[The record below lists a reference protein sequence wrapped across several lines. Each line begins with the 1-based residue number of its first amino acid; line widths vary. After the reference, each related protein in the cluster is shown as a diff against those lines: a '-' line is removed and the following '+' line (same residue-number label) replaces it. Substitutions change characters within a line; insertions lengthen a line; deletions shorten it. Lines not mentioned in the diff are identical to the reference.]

1 MKVNGMNKI
10 NELELEELENEQSI
24 GHKETRENSQKRK
37 RVKQI
42 FKWVLLS
49 IGIAALIVAIFGG
62 YKLYKVMYA
71 NKYTDGAVES
81 KSESEQLDY
90 YVEPTNSPEP
100 EIKAGM
106 MPKDEWH
113 QDKVIHTMHLMT
125 HQKIIADTK
134 WGAVEMTPERV
145 AVLYKYVQDT
155 DKNDF
160 EHKDTLLAILE
171 KWKAGNFSSVDD
183 DHNILW
189 GLHDGTKGEATGIFT
204 KEQERDFVER
214 VF

>member
-1 MKVNGMNKI
+1 MNNT
-10 NELELEELENEQSI
+10 NELELEELDNQQSI
-24 GHKETRENSQKRK
+24 EHKETRENSQKRK
-37 RVKQI
+37 KVKQI

-49 IGIAALIVAIFGG
+49 IGSVVLIAALFGG

-71 NKYTDGAVES
+71 NKYTDGAMES

-125 HQKIIADTK
+125 HQKIVADTK

-145 AVLYKYVQDT
+145 AVLHKYVQDT
-155 DKNDF
+155 DENDF
-160 EHKDTLLAILE
+160 EHKDTLLAILV

-204 KEQERDFVER
+204 KEQEKDFVER